1 MPSPYLDYVAGISH
15 VLPTGG
21 SARWRGIITPHAFM
35 KPIGIAEAAGSLQ
48 LLEAAKKLAEYEGF
62 LFHRKALQ

>member
-21 SARWRGIITPHAFM
+21 SARWRGIVTPLTFM
-35 KPIGIAEAAGSLQ
+35 KAVGIAEAVGELA
-48 LLEAAKKLAEYEGF
+48 LLEAARRLAEYEGF
-62 LFHRKALQ
+62 PFHRRALL